1 MKRFITLGLLLVVLL
16 TACASPN
23 EPVSV
28 SDSDGVV
35 TVYKPPT

>member
-23 EPVSV
+23 EPPSTPG
-28 SDSDGVV
+28 SDEVV